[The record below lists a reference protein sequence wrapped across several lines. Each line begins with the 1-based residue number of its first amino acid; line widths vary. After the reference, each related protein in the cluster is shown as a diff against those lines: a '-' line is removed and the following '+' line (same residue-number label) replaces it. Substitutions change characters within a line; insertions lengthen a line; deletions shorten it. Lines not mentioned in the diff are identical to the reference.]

1 MNEWKDWMKDVFPGR
16 IQTGKRNW
24 KLGELEGAFE
34 AMSKEA
40 AFDKENNSEAAAGVG
55 DLVKAVGEK
64 KKIFLPTG
72 RIEYALVLCVWTI
85 Y

>member
-1 MNEWKDWMKDVFPGR
+1 MWMDEGVPDNEWKDWMKDVFPGR

-40 AFDKENNSEAAAGVG
+40 AFDKENNSEAAAGDRWPG
-55 DLVKAVGEK
+55 QSCGWEK
-64 KKIFLPTG
+64 KHFFTN
-72 RIEYALVLCVWTI
+72 W
-85 Y
+85 